1 MDFPCNN
8 TWLFSNCSG
17 VKEVTEGTATCE
29 DAKPLKADSMEV
41 DVGASKAKTEANP
54 VSVEV
59 TPPPV
64 SAKKSASSKP
74 TKKRITPI
82 AIN

>member
-1 MDFPCNN
+1 M
-8 TWLFSNCSG
+8 
-17 VKEVTEGTATCE
+17 KEEENAVCE
-29 DAKPLKADSMEV
+29 HAKPTANSMEV
-41 DVGASKAKTEANP
+41 DVGASKAKTEASP
-54 VSVEV
+54 MPVEV

-64 SAKKSASSKP
+64 SAHKSASSKP